1 MEKLYRTKKI
11 SKGEPLRKISKQIN
25 QMKFS
30 DLLEETSS
38 ALTSNKMRSGLTI
51 LGIVIGIASVIAMV
65 AIGTGSQSS
74 IDATIQSIGSNLIMV
89 MPGFQRG
96 AAAGPVSAGRGAA
109 QTLTQADADA
119 IQSQVTSIKA
129 IAPELSR
136 RYQIT
141 AAGNNTNTTVT
152 GTVSAYPEV
161 RNVQIDIGS
170 FISDENIAS
179 LSKVAVLGPTTRDD
193 LFGAGVDATGQS
205 IRINNINF
213 TVIGIT
219 KSKGGTGF
227 GNQDDVIFIPI
238 STAQQY
244 LAGNSNSYVS
254 EIDIEAASQN
264 SMASIQTQVTN
275 LLLQRHNITNSALA
289 DFQVLNQQ
297 DIVNTASSVT
307 NTFTI
312 LLASIAGI
320 SLVVGG
326 IGIMNMM
333 LTTVTERTREIGLRK
348 AIGADEKD
356 INMQFLT
363 ESFMLTF
370 IGGIIGIILG
380 WLVAWGMT
388 QFAGITTKVSLLSI
402 ILAFGVSAAI
412 GIIFGYYP
420 ARRASKLN
428 PIEALR
434 YE

>member
-1 MEKLYRTKKI
+1 MKI
-11 SKGEPLRKISKQIN
+11 Q
-25 QMKFS
+25 
-30 DLLEETSS
+30 DLFEETTS
-38 ALTSNKMRSGLTI
+38 ALTANKMRSSLTI

-74 IDATIQSIGSNLIMV
+74 IDASIQAIGSNLIMV

-96 AAAGPVSAGRGAA
+96 AASGPVSAGRGAA

-119 IQSQVTSIKA
+119 IQSQVASIKA
-129 IAPELSR
+129 IAPELSK

-141 AAGNNTNTTVT
+141 ASGNNTNTTVT
-152 GTVSAYPEV
+152 GTASAYPEV
-161 RNVQIDIGS
+161 RNIQMDIGS

-193 LFGAGVDATGQS
+193 LFGTGADPTGQQ
-205 IRINNINF
+205 IRINNVSF
-213 TVIGIT
+213 TVIGVT

-227 GNQDDVIFIPI
+227 SNQDDVVFVPI
-238 STAQQY
+238 STAETY
-244 LAGNSNSYVS
+244 LSGNSNAYVS
-254 EIDIEAASQN
+254 EIDIEAANQSA
-264 SMASIQTQVTN
+264 MASIQTQVTN
-275 LLLQRHNITNSALA
+275 LLLSRHNITNPTLA

-297 DIVNTASSVT
+297 DIVNSASSVT

-348 AIGADEKD
+348 AIGADETD

-363 ESFMLTF
+363 ESFMLTL

-380 WLVAWGMT
+380 WVVAWGMA
-388 QFAGITTKVSLLSI
+388 QFAGITTQVSLTSI
-402 ILAFGVSAAI
+402 VLAFGVSAVI
-412 GIIFGYYP
+412 GIVFGYYP